1 MNESINFTENIIL
14 FFLQHNTKT
23 NSFFNDAGGMLSDLA
38 PQELQ
43 VSQLEHYD
51 GSTLRRDAESALFA
65 IPLSLSRHRYSSKE
79 TLRAVLD
86 ARCIVD
92 GSIQEAARWPT
103 ECQVKL
109 DALVR
114 RHLQESKNWYQNHK
128 NNPLLFKDKFDNNY
142 LNFLRRHYTKN
153 Y

>member
-1 MNESINFTENIIL
+1 
-14 FFLQHNTKT
+14 
-23 NSFFNDAGGMLSDLA
+23 MLSDLA

-51 GSTLRRDAESALFA
+51 GSTLRRDVESALFA

-103 ECQVKL
+103 ECQVRIN
-109 DALVR
+109 ALVCR
-114 RHLQESKNWYQNHK
+114 DFQE
-128 NNPLLFKDKFDNNY
+128 NNEYRNESNQCVPLLFKNKRPF
-142 LNFLRRHYTKN
+142 
-153 Y
+153 

>member
-1 MNESINFTENIIL
+1 
-14 FFLQHNTKT
+14 
-23 NSFFNDAGGMLSDLA
+23 MLSDLA

-103 ECQVKL
+103 ECQVRIN
-109 DALVR
+109 ALAR
-114 RHLQESKNWYQNHK
+114 RDLQDSKTEYK
-128 NNPLLFKDKFDNNY
+128 NKSNQCSPLLFKDERLLFKDKFDNNY
-142 LNFLRRHYTKN
+142 LNFLKRHYTKN

>member
-1 MNESINFTENIIL
+1 MF
-14 FFLQHNTKT
+14 
-23 NSFFNDAGGMLSDLA
+23 SDLA

-43 VSQLEHYD
+43 VSQLERYD
-51 GSTLRRDAESALFA
+51 SSTLRRDAESALFA

-103 ECQVKL
+103 ECQVRIDARALAHAICKRARMNIGTKTADAILCYLKIKVIHDKL
-109 DALVR
+109 
-114 RHLQESKNWYQNHK
+114 
-128 NNPLLFKDKFDNNY
+128 
-142 LNFLRRHYTKN
+142 
-153 Y
+153 

>member
-1 MNESINFTENIIL
+1 
-14 FFLQHNTKT
+14 
-23 NSFFNDAGGMLSDLA
+23 MLSDLA
-38 PQELQ
+38 PRELQ

-51 GSTLRRDAESALFA
+51 GSTLRRDADSALFA

-103 ECQVKL
+103 ECQVRINSHSHV
-109 DALVR
+109 LVICKR
-114 RHLQESKNWYQNHK
+114 ARPIVRTKAINVVFFYLKIKGCYLKINLTIIIRICQEDIYA
-128 NNPLLFKDKFDNNY
+128 
-142 LNFLRRHYTKN
+142 KN